1 MVCFSCSQQRT
12 IYKKKILNNSIDNLN
27 VLMNW
32 LEADYQN
39 DSIPDNIALD
49 YFVVIQETKKNL
61 IELKKKRREK

>member
-12 IYKKKILNNSIDNLN
+12 IYKKKILNTSIDNLD

-49 YFVVIQETKKNL
+49 YFVVVQETKKNL

>member
-12 IYKKKILNNSIDNLN
+12 IYKKKILNTSIDNLD

-32 LEADYQN
+32 LEVDYQN